1 MYVYVSILICLQE
14 LKQQNALLSETK
26 VLLQD
31 EVSELH
37 SRLERLS
44 KWCLYNVCKK
54 YACIYMHVYMYIY
67 CVMHMYILYYTCACT
82 NSM

>member
-1 MYVYVSILICLQE
+1 MQE

-44 KWCLYNVCKK
+44 KIV
-54 YACIYMHVYMYIY
+54 AVYI
-67 CVMHMYILYYTCACT
+67 VLQIGTEYTCT
-82 NSM
+82 VEP

>member
-1 MYVYVSILICLQE
+1 MYLCGVQE

-44 KWCLYNVCKK
+44 KK
-54 YACIYMHVYMYIY
+54 
-67 CVMHMYILYYTCACT
+67 CT
-82 NSM
+82 MFTYRIPAMR

>member
-1 MYVYVSILICLQE
+1 MYLCGVQE

-44 KWCLYNVCKK
+44 KKFATLTRTYMFT
-54 YACIYMHVYMYIY
+54 YCIYTSYA
-67 CVMHMYILYYTCACT
+67 TP
-82 NSM
+82 